1 MHFVRLHDAEV
12 WTYRGVLAAQ
22 GSGVGCAGLFTFMIA
37 SFALLGGAILVSYA
51 LAAAAVVFVVV
62 AAGFGLLALKISI
75 LRDRWRLALALL
87 QIGLVAVGIPIGID
101 ANSYGPETQGPFA
114 DGGNGI
120 EGLTS
125 LAFVGGGIL
134 VLGVLSI
141 EEFIWLAGRLMKSQ
155 QGPG

>member
-22 GSGVGCAGLFTFMIA
+22 GSGVGCAGLFIAMIS
-37 SFALLGGAILVSYA
+37 SFALLGGAILISTG
-51 LAAAAVVFVVV
+51 LAVAAVVFLVV

-87 QIGLVAVGIPIGID
+87 QIGLVAVGIPISID

-120 EGLTS
+120 EGLIS

-134 VLGVLSI
+134 VLGVLGI
-141 EEFIWLAGRLMKSQ
+141 DEFIWFAGRLVKSQ